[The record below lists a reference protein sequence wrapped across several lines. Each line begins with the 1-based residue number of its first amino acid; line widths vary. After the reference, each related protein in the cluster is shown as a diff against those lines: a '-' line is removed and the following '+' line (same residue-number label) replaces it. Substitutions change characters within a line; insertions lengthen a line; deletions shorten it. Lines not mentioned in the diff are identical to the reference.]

1 MMLCTLAATVLLS
14 SSSCVRRLQSQAGW
28 CSAAQAK
35 RASEAA
41 SKRSGNVS
49 SSDEAA
55 GALEKPLSSEW
66 LKDPM
71 GAFFSDVL

>member
-1 MMLCTLAATVLLS
+1 MMLCTLAATVLL

-35 RASEAA
+35 RASEPA

-55 GALEKPLSSEW
+55 GGLEKPLSSEW
-66 LKDPM
+66 LKEQL
-71 GAFFSDVL
+71 GAFFRDVL